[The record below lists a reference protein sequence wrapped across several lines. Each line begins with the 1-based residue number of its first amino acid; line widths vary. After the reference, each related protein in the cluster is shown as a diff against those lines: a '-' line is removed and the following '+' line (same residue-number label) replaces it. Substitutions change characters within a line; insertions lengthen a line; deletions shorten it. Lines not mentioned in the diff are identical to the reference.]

1 LDEIVYLITRDQEV
15 LYKIF
20 EWPVKTNSRLSIIG
34 IANALNMTDRFLP
47 RLKAKNC
54 EPQYINFNPYE
65 MNEMMNIIKDRLEIL
80 NKKVLNE
87 KDDENSGNNNNNA
100 MSIDSVKNEK
110 PKLLQNYLIQASA
123 IELCARKIA
132 GTGDLRKAL
141 DVCK

>member
-1 LDEIVYLITRDQEV
+1 
-15 LYKIF
+15 
-20 EWPVKTNSRLSIIG
+20 
-34 IANALNMTDRFLP
+34 MTDRFLP

-65 MNEMMNIIKDRLEIL
+65 MSEMVKIIKDRLELL
-80 NKKVLNE
+80 NRKVLNE
-87 KDDENSGNNNNNA
+87 DKGNESMENNNNA
-100 MSIDSVKNEK
+100 MNIDSSIKDNNTKVK
-110 PKLLQNYLIQASA
+110 PQQNYLIQASA

>member
-1 LDEIVYLITRDQEV
+1 
-15 LYKIF
+15 
-20 EWPVKTNSRLSIIG
+20 
-34 IANALNMTDRFLP
+34 MTDRFLP

-65 MNEMMNIIKDRLEIL
+65 MSEMVNIIKDRLELL
-80 NKKVLNE
+80 NRKVLNE
-87 KDDENSGNNNNNA
+87 DQESENIVHPQPNANA
-100 MSIDSVKNEK
+100 MSIDAIKDNNSKIK
-110 PKLLQNYLIQASA
+110 PQQNYLIQASA